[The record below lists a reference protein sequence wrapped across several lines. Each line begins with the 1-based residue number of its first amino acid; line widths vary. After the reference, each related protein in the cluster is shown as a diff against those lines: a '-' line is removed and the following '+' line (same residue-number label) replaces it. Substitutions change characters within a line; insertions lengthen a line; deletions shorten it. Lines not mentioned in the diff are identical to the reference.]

1 MVLRLALDTKH
12 PKMQRNDQGLKAHIA
27 STKLT
32 NNHRTIIDDLIGLVK
47 KALAKSAF
55 FMPLTFPR
63 RGRRLLRSNK
73 HSRSLC
79 ILFDF

>member
-12 PKMQRNDQGLKAHIA
+12 PKMQRNDQRLKAHIA

-55 FMPLTFPR
+55 FMPLILAS
-63 RGRRLLRSNK
+63 GRTAFIVK
-73 HSRSLC
+73 Q
-79 ILFDF
+79 